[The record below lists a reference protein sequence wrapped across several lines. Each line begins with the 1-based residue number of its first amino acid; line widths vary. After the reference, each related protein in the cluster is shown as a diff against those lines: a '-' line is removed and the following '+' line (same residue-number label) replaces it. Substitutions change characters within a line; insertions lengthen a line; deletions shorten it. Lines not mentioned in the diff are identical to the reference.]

1 MLNEVI
7 RGVLAILIAA
17 GLKIVLAAIGVE
29 IDEVLF
35 NTLVAGFVGYLM
47 VLLGLEGVNAG
58 IRKFKSFRRG

>member
-17 GLKIVLAAIGVE
+17 GLKIVLVAIGVE

>member
-35 NTLVAGFVGYLM
+35 NTLVAGFVTYVMILI
-47 VLLGLEGVNAG
+47 GLEPVLAG
-58 IRKFKSFRRG
+58 IRKVKSLFRG